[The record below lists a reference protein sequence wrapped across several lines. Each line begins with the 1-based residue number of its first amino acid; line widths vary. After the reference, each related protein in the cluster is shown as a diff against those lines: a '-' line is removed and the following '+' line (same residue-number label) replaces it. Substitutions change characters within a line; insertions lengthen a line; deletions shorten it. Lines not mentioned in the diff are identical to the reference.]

1 MRGTLYN
8 VLNKVDIKNK
18 DGKIIQKEIITLD

>member
-8 VLNKVDIKNK
+8 VLNKVDKKNK
-18 DGKIIQKEIITLD
+18 DQQKTQKDNLIMD

>member
-8 VLNKVDIKNK
+8 VLNKVDKKSK
-18 DGKIIQKEIITLD
+18 DGKIIQKDIIALD

>member
-8 VLNKVDIKNK
+8 VLNKVDIKKK
-18 DGKIIQKEIITLD
+18 DGNIIQKEIIALD